1 VDKYYTL
8 MIIPEKEKTVK
19 SFRIPAFIFKSLAF
33 LTVVTTILFAVLL
46 FNYIK
51 ILNQVYENKHLNIEN
66 RQLREQIQLFQM
78 KLNTISNDL
87 ERINT
92 FEKKL
97 RIITGLEKEKMY
109 QPAYP
114 SDSGSKMMHKENEG
128 GATQGKVNPDQSSY
142 FNELKKI
149 ENDFEEE
156 EKFLEL
162 KTLYEQKIANTFGI
176 SDSYQLNKR
185 WSELSRKSFDLAMDF
200 ASFDYKYNLIKDY
213 IGQMEVDIHTLDQ
226 HLLDKESILNSTPTI
241 LPTLGWITSYFGQR
255 ISPYSGRLRMHEGID
270 VGASFGT
277 DIVASADGVV
287 TFSGKKP
294 GFGMFVQVDHGY
306 GIETLYAHAQRT
318 LVQSGQKVKRGDVVA
333 HVGSTG
339 YSTGPHLHYEVRVNG
354 IAVDPFYFVLQ

>member
-1 VDKYYTL
+1 
-8 MIIPEKEKTVK
+8 
-19 SFRIPAFIFKSLAF
+19 
-33 LTVVTTILFAVLL
+33 
-46 FNYIK
+46 
-51 ILNQVYENKHLNIEN
+51 
-66 RQLREQIQLFQM
+66 
-78 KLNTISNDL
+78 
-87 ERINT
+87 
-92 FEKKL
+92 
-97 RIITGLEKEKMY
+97 MY

-241 LPTLGWITSYFGQR
+241 LPTLGWITSYFWTKD
-255 ISPYSGRLRMHEGID
+255 ISLLWKTED
-270 VGASFGT
+270 A
-277 DIVASADGVV
+277 
-287 TFSGKKP
+287 
-294 GFGMFVQVDHGY
+294 
-306 GIETLYAHAQRT
+306 
-318 LVQSGQKVKRGDVVA
+318 
-333 HVGSTG
+333 
-339 YSTGPHLHYEVRVNG
+339 
-354 IAVDPFYFVLQ
+354 